1 MARIVMSPP
10 NLSVLKKGKEKYDVF
25 ISYRRNPDQDVANSI
40 LWALKSKGYN
50 VFFDH
55 NSIVDGKFLNIIT
68 DAIKSSSVFLLLIS
82 DRSLER
88 CSDPNDIMRLEIET
102 ALKHGKKI
110 IPVVKEPNL
119 PKFPELPDSIKELCD
134 FNVSILHDNSFE
146 SDIDMIIKHRINN
159 VPHGANFRNEDFYM
173 NFGGST
179 LASNSV
185 SVGKMISMII
195 LAVALVVILI
205 KLL

>member
-1 MARIVMSPP
+1 MVRIVMSPP
-10 NLSVLKKGKEKYDVF
+10 NLSVIKKGKEKYDVF

-102 ALKHGKKI
+102 ALKYSKKI

-119 PKFPELPDSIKELCD
+119 PKFPELPESIKELCD
-134 FNVSILHDNSFE
+134 FTVSILHDNSFE
-146 SDIDMIIKHRINN
+146 SDIDMIIQHRIEDI
-159 VPHGANFRNEDFYM
+159 PHGANFTNKDFYL
-173 NFGGST
+173 NLGGST
-179 LASNSV
+179 LASDSV
-185 SVGKMISMII
+185 SVGKTICMII
-195 LAVALVVILI
+195 LAVAFVVILI